1 MVDPHESAARN
12 VLPNQTIVLADDNR
26 GDNRGRKRKRFDSES
41 TPLPIEERMESLVV
55 KLGDKTSTS
64 LEKSLEDAAA
74 VLNEDAARYKANI
87 IKVICEW
94 CVSIPDPGL
103 TCPQIA

>member
-1 MVDPHESAARN
+1 
-12 VLPNQTIVLADDNR
+12 
-26 GDNRGRKRKRFDSES
+26 
-41 TPLPIEERMESLVV
+41 MESLVV
-55 KLGDKTSTS
+55 KLGDKTTTS

-94 CVSIPDPGL
+94 
-103 TCPQIA
+103 